1 MSIPHDETTNSN
13 ACAPVQDTLD
23 DNSSL
28 FNRIKGITFHM
39 PDFDKFC
46 VSGDVIDEAKVES
59 GKVIEAGVEKLPA
72 QTQVYARAA
81 GTKISAGSSIASEKV
96 KGACTSGFEVLKS
109 LPANFMVK
117 WNEAKEVY
125 HENKRAE
132 EEAERDMMQR
142 KQLTA
147 APPVSTVAVL

>member
-1 MSIPHDETTNSN
+1 MPIWSTPKPTNSN
-13 ACAPVQDTLD
+13 ACGPVQDTLD

-28 FNRIKGITFHM
+28 FSRIKGITFHM

-46 VSGDVIDEAKVES
+46 VSGDVIDEAKAES
-59 GKVIEAGVEKLPA
+59 GKVVAAEVDKLPE
-72 QTQVYARAA
+72 QTQVFVREA
-81 GTKISAGSSIASEKV
+81 GAKISTNSSIASEKV

-117 WNEAKEVY
+117 WNEAKEIY

-132 EEAERDMMQR
+132 EEAEREQQR
-142 KQLTA
+142 KQLQA
-147 APPVSTVAVL
+147 APPVSTVSVL